1 VRNKIKGKEKNMKNS
16 KKKTFTL
23 IALFM
28 MFGMVVSLFGLPAA
42 NAQGTKETYAYIGA
56 TPNPIGVGQETL
68 LHTGITDQLA
78 SAIYGWEGLT
88 ISVERP
94 DGETETLGPFR
105 TDATGGT
112 GTIYVPTMTGTYYLQ
127 THFPE
132 QTNPATTAGIP
143 AGTVML
149 SSDSEK
155 LALIVTEQPRV
166 LYPTLPLPTE
176 YWTRPIN
183 SQLREW
189 SAVAGNWLWGYRQNT
204 NNFATGNDE
213 APDTAHILWAKSL
226 TTGGLVGEP
235 LGDHSFEIGDAYE
248 GKFLGSI
255 VMAGKLYFDKYATA
269 DPYHEIVCVDLHTGE
284 TLWSR
289 TLLNNLTITRGQLMY
304 WDTYDY
310 HGVYDYIWAT
320 GNGGTRSL
328 LGLSSSAGN
337 PWCAF
342 DPFTGDFVYAL
353 YGVPSGSVTY
363 GPKGEII
370 VYTINTR
377 NGWMTMWNS
386 TNIPALTASKEYGS
400 MGWGQWRA
408 MGKIIDASGPDGVT
422 LNGQPYTS
430 PVTPFGLNGY
440 MWNVSIPNDLPG
452 GVQSLQDD
460 RVIGGSFSTTEVNL
474 WGLNLNE
481 SNGALGRVL
490 FDTTWKAPAEWA
502 AGNVTLAWAATSSE
516 GVGGVFIINVKET
529 RVAYG
534 FSTGTGNYIWGPT
547 EPRGYLDIYTMGL
560 SASSMRAVSQIA
572 YGKYYAGSYAGTLYC
587 YDAHSGDLLWTYN
600 ATDPFNEI
608 LWGNNWPLY
617 PVFITDGKIYL
628 RHAEHSPVDPRPRG
642 APFICLNATTGEE
655 IWRVD
660 GLFRGTHW
668 GGYPVIGDSI
678 IATMDTYDQRVY
690 AIGKGPS
697 AITVS
702 APNVGVT
709 LGKSVLVSGMVT
721 DNSPGAAD
729 YALTSRFPN
738 GVPAVSDE
746 SISDWMLYLY
756 GQFPRPANA
765 TGVEVV
771 VSVVDPNNNIYEV
784 GRATS
789 DSSGI
794 YNVAFIPEVP
804 GKYTV
809 IASFDG
815 SGAYYGSFAE
825 AGINVEEAPAATPVP
840 TQTPAPMTE
849 TYLLGLGIA
858 ALIAI
863 IVIGLIIILML
874 RKR

>member
-1 VRNKIKGKEKNMKNS
+1 MRFSRS
-16 KKKTFTL
+16 KT
-23 IALFM
+23 IATA
-28 MFGMVVSLFGLPAA
+28 VSLFLLFAMAVSLVALPNA
-42 NAQGTKETYAYIGA
+42 NAQSTKKTYAYIGA

-88 ISVERP
+88 ITVERP
-94 DGETETLGPFR
+94 DGKTETLGPFR

-127 THFPE
+127 THFP
-132 QTNPATTAGIP
+132 QQVSPGGAAP

-155 LALIVTEQPRV
+155 LALIVTEEPRV
-166 LYPTLPLPTE
+166 SYPTIPLPTE
-176 YWTRPIN
+176 YWTRPVN

-189 SAVAGNWLWGYRQNT
+189 SAIAGNWLWGYRQNT

-213 APDTAHILWAKSL
+213 APDTAHILWAKPI

-235 LGDHSFEIGDAYE
+235 LDEHSYEIGDAYE

-255 VMAGKLYFDKYATA
+255 VMGGKLYYDKYATA

-289 TLLNNLTITRGQLMY
+289 TLLNNLTLTRGQLMY

-310 HGVYDYIWAT
+310 HGVYDYLWSQT
-320 GNGGTRSL
+320 GGRGQPTS
-328 LGLSSSAGN
+328 
-337 PWCAF
+337 WHAF
-342 DPFTGDFVYAL
+342 DPFTGDYVYTLAD
-353 YGVPSGSVTY
+353 VPSGSVAY

-370 VYTINTR
+370 IYTIDTR
-377 NGWMTMWNS
+377 NGWMSMWNS
-386 TNIPALTASKEYGS
+386 TNIPALTASTEYGS

-408 MGKIIDASGPDGVT
+408 MGKTVNATGPDGVT

-430 PVTPFGLNGY
+430 PQTPLGLNGY
-440 MWNVSIPNDLPG
+440 MWNVSIPTDLLG
-452 GVQSLQDD
+452 SVQSLQDD
-460 RVIGGSFSTTEVNL
+460 RVIGGSYSTTEVNL
-474 WGLNLNE
+474 WGLNLNA
-481 SNGALGRVL
+481 SNGAIGRVL
-490 FDTTWKAPAEWA
+490 FENTWNAPSEWA
-502 AGNVTLAWAATSSE
+502 AGNVTLAWAATSDN
-516 GVGGVFIINVKET
+516 GVGGVYIINVKET
-529 RVAYG
+529 REAYG
-534 FSTGTGNYIWGPT
+534 FSTDTGNYIWGPT

-560 SASSMRAVSQIA
+560 SASSMRSVSQIA
-572 YGKYYAGSYAGTLYC
+572 YDKFYTGSYAGVLYC
-587 YDAHSGDLLWTYN
+587 YDAHTGDLLWTYN
-600 ATDPFNEI
+600 ATDPYNEI

-697 AITVS
+697 ATTVS
-702 APNVGVT
+702 APDVGVT
-709 LGKSVLVSGMVT
+709 LGKSVLVQGMVT
-721 DNSPGAAD
+721 DISPGAED
-729 YALTSRFPN
+729 YALTARFPD
-738 GVPAVSDE
+738 GVPAVSDA
-746 SISDWMLYLY
+746 SMSDWMLYVY
-756 GQFPRPANA
+756 AQFPRPANA

-771 VSVVDPNNNIYEV
+771 VAVIDPNNNCYEV

-789 DSSGI
+789 DASGV
-794 YNVAFIPEVP
+794 YSVAFTPLVP

-809 IASFDG
+809 IASFEG
-815 SGAYYGSFAE
+815 SGGYYGSFAE
-825 AGINVEEAPAATPVP
+825 TAINVEEAPAATPAP
-840 TQTPAPMTE
+840 TPTPAPMTD
-849 TYLLGLGIA
+849 TYVLGIGSA
-858 ALIAI
+858 ILIAVI
-863 IVIGLIIILML
+863 IGFVVLIF

>member
-1 VRNKIKGKEKNMKNS
+1 MSSGPIKIRRKKMAFSSNK
-16 KKKTFTL
+16 FRAVL
-23 IALFM
+23 IALILVLAMAVPFA
-28 MFGMVVSLFGLPAA
+28 FPSASAA
-42 NAQGTKETYAYIGA
+42 DTLKTYAYIGA
-56 TPNPIGVGQETL
+56 TPNPVGVGQETL
-68 LHTGITDQLA
+68 IHTGITQQLQIA
-78 SAIYGWEGLT
+78 TQGWEGLT
-88 ISVERP
+88 VTVERP
-94 DGETETLGPFR
+94 DGHTETLGPFK

-127 THFPE
+127 TNFPA
-132 QTNPATTAGIP
+132 QWYNYSGPSGLGGYVSFQIYMKTST
-143 AGTVML
+143 
-149 SSDSEK
+149 SEK
-155 LALIVTEQPRV
+155 LALVVQETP
-166 LYPTLPLPTE
+166 LTYYPANPLPTE

-189 SAVAGNWLWGYRQNT
+189 SAIAGNWLWGYRQNP
-204 NNFATGNDE
+204 NNFVTGNDE
-213 APDTAHILWAKSL
+213 APNTAHILWTKPL
-226 TTGGLVGEP
+226 TTGGLVGQP
-235 LGDHSFEIGDAYE
+235 LDEHSFEIGDAYE

-289 TLLNNLTITRGQLMY
+289 TLLNNRTISRGQLMY

-320 GNGGTRSL
+320 GNAGTRAL
-328 LGLSSSAGN
+328 LGLPSSAGS

-353 YGVPSGSVTY
+353 YNMPSGTVTY

-370 VYTINTR
+370 IYTVSTS
-377 NGWMTMWNS
+377 GGYMTMWNAS
-386 TNIPALTASKEYGS
+386 NIPELRASTQYGS

-408 MGKIIDASGPDGVT
+408 MGKIVNATGDTVTTPD
-422 LNGQPYTS
+422 
-430 PVTPFGLNGY
+430 TPFGIAGY
-440 MWNVSIPNDLPG
+440 EWNVTIPTNLPG

-460 RVIGGSFSTTEVNL
+460 RIIGGSYSNTEVNL
-474 WGLNLNE
+474 WGLNLNA
-481 SNGALGRVL
+481 SNGAIGRVL
-490 FDTTWKAPAEWA
+490 FENTWSAPSEWA
-502 AGNVTLAWAATSSE
+502 AGNVSLAWAATSDE
-516 GVGGVFIINVKET
+516 GSGGVFIINVKET
-529 RVAYG
+529 REAYG
-534 FSTGTGNYIWGPT
+534 FSTDTGKYMWGPT

-587 YDAHSGDLLWTYN
+587 YDAHTGELLWNYN
-600 ATDPFNEI
+600 ATDPNNEI

-697 AITVS
+697 ATTIT
-702 APNVGVT
+702 APNVGVA
-709 LGKSVLVSGMVT
+709 LGKSVLVNGMVT
-721 DNSPGAAD
+721 DISPGTQD
-729 YALTSRFPN
+729 YALTARFPD
-738 GVPAVSDE
+738 GVPAVADE
-746 SISDWMLYLY
+746 SMSDWMKYVY
-756 GQFPRPANA
+756 AQFSRPANA

-771 VSVVDPNNNIYEV
+771 ISVVDPNNNCYEV
-784 GRATS
+784 GRTTTDADGFYS
-789 DSSGI
+789 
-794 YNVAFIPEVP
+794 VAFTPEVP

-809 IASFDG
+809 FASFDG
-815 SGAYYGSFAE
+815 SSAYYGSYAQT
-825 AGINVEEAPAATPVP
+825 AINVEEAPAATPVP
-840 TQTPAPMTE
+840 TPTPASAADLYFVPAVI
-849 TYLLGLGIA
+849 GI
-858 ALIAI
+858 IVAI
-863 IVIGLIIILML
+863 IVVGLLLFLLL